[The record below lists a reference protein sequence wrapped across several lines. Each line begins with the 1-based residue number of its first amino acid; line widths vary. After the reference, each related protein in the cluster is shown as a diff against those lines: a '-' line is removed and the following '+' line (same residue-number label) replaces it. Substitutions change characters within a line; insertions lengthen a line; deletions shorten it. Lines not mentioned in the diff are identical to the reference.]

1 MVAIL
6 SVVAGATAVGST
18 PFWLPRVVT
27 SLRAF
32 IFTRVNG
39 KEGIAVPGEMVS
51 AEQFKH
57 VYSHPAANGRSKG
70 AALSDLFWYWLSP
83 GPEVHQEHIEAGT
96 RYDEVARATRQFL
109 AIPNKIAEELTTRC
123 ACRVFDE
130 LGVKE
135 VKLVRLRDLMMP
147 IWAEFYYELIFG
159 ENCPPE
165 ARTLIVANAND
176 VVTALKCCGLR
187 HMSKRNKLT
196 SYLREKMD
204 QGRLDGRLPGDLSR
218 EEQALYLQGV
228 FFNTAIVQM
237 SEAMTHLIL
246 AIAQHGDVQRNLID
260 DIDSDRHLD
269 HIIAETLRKYPLFG
283 IAHRITSE
291 EIVVDHQVTIPK
303 GAVLCFNYSD
313 YQRTGFE
320 DPERF
325 DPTRWENLSGRDATY
340 IPFGVTAN
348 RPCPAQAI
356 SLVTMRAAGREFLKR
371 FACSS
376 SATHA
381 RAIPNRG
388 PCLLEVRN
396 KDINPFSRRTVL
408 VFMAVRDR
416 CEDVWRSLLQL
427 VLGTIMVLHARKLR
441 LSERYF
447 NAPHCPVSGHT
458 QD

>member
-1 MVAIL
+1 MVTIL
-6 SVVAGATAVGST
+6 SVVVGATAVGST

-96 RYDEVARATRQFL
+96 RYDEVARATRQLL
-109 AIPNKIAEELTTRC
+109 AIPNRNAEELTTRC

-130 LGVKE
+130 MGVKE

-147 IWAEFYYELIFG
+147 IWAEFYYELMFG
-159 ENCPPE
+159 ENCPAE
-165 ARTLIVANAND
+165 ARKLIVANAND

-187 HMSKRNKLT
+187 HMGKRNKLT
-196 SYLREKMD
+196 SHLRKKIDE
-204 QGRLDGRLPGDLSR
+204 GRLNGRLPGNLSR

-246 AIAQHGDVQRNLID
+246 AIAQHDDVQRNLID
-260 DIDSDRHLD
+260 DIDNDRHLD
-269 HIIAETLRKYPLFG
+269 HVIAETLRKYPLFG

-325 DPTRWENLSGRDATY
+325 DPARWENLSGRDATY

-356 SLVTMRAAGREFLKR
+356 ALVTMRAAGREFLKR
-371 FACSS
+371 FACFS

-388 PCLLEVRN
+388 PCLLEVRD
-396 KDINPFSRRTVL
+396 KDPNSFLRRTIL
-408 VFMAVRDR
+408 AFMAVRDR

-441 LSERYF
+441 LSEQYF
-447 NAPHCPVSGHT
+447 NASQCPLSGHT